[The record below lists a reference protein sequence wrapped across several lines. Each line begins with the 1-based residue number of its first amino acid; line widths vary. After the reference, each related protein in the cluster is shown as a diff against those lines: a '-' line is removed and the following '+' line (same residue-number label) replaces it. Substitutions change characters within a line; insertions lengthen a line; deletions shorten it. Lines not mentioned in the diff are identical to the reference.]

1 MRGDVNA
8 VSRINA
14 DALRKNRGAGKLLKK
29 LNAAEQ
35 KRREQYA
42 CPRFGV
48 SVDEL
53 PSSNAAVSVLPIP
66 YPSSACVHPTWRWSN
81 ANSIKN
87 GQKASN
93 EGGGG
98 GGGDDGDDGGA
109 AQTARVRRALLAAAR
124 SLALNHTSTV
134 AQQSGQCEESL
145 LIASL
150 GHDGDVACEDELLLV
165 APAVACCTNIA
176 ALERELQRANPTWD
190 LLRIDASV
198 ALLRSEQAF
207 PFPLFEAAAGSAH
220 EIHVL
225 CYVVHGVRVF
235 ALSGKDEH
243 APSALPR
250 VVGLSVANL
259 KRVQGRAAWMMGL
272 CARLGK

>member
-53 PSSNAAVSVLPIP
+53 PSANAAVSVLPIP

-150 GHDGDVACEDELLLV
+150 GHDVGDV
-165 APAVACCTNIA
+165 
-176 ALERELQRANPTWD
+176 RAKTSSSWWHPQW
-190 LLRIDASV
+190 
-198 ALLRSEQAF
+198 
-207 PFPLFEAAAGSAH
+207 
-220 EIHVL
+220 
-225 CYVVHGVRVF
+225 
-235 ALSGKDEH
+235 
-243 APSALPR
+243 
-250 VVGLSVANL
+250 
-259 KRVQGRAAWMMGL
+259 RAAPTSPLLNVSCSAQIRRGTF
-272 CARLGK
+272 CASTRL